1 MPPRGSALRVT
12 ITPVSQ
18 ASSPQLPEQERV
30 AIRRWLDRWGQA
42 GARMDADR
50 WRRLAAL
57 TDDQA
62 WDEMMGLLSMWEPS
76 WTGDDGDELLRH
88 QDVFAKARRH
98 HPR

>member
-1 MPPRGSALRVT
+1 
-12 ITPVSQ
+12 
-18 ASSPQLPEQERV
+18 
-30 AIRRWLDRWGQA
+30 
-42 GARMDADR
+42 MDADR